1 MIPDL
6 NVPATPEHNR
16 LIEKLERAA
25 GQKLSKE
32 EIFEQEVSFVYGNL
46 PPTRTLT
53 REQVRAHL
61 LERRGEP

>member
-16 LIEKLERAA
+16 LIEKLEQAA

-46 PPTRTLT
+46 PSTRTLT